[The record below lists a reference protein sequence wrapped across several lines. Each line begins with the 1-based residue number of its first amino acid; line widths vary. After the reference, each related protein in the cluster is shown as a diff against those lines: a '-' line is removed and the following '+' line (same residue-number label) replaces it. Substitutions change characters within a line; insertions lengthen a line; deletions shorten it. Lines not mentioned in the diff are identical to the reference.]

1 MGDKLVRLNRD
12 RALFNPNARRKLVE
26 TISNA
31 NPETV
36 ARVIVKALE
45 IQIVTE
51 DYCRSQGIDF
61 SAEDLSRFQK
71 ENFLEIED
79 QLERAIGGFVGG
91 IVSQEG

>member
-1 MGDKLVRLNRD
+1 MGDKLERLNRD
-12 RALFNPNARRKLVE
+12 RALFNLNARRKLVE

-51 DYCRSQGIDF
+51 DYCRSRGVDF
-61 SAEDLSRFQK
+61 SADDLIRFQK
-71 ENFLEIED
+71 ENFTEIETH
-79 QLERAIGGFVGG
+79 LERAIGGFVGG